1 MARKFGVINKMSEK
15 FEDYSYII
23 NGVGGIGKTTLVYE
37 IGKIITGSNE
47 GTFIITCGGENKPKH
62 IPGAFGDVAPDFKTF
77 CAIVKELCDNKAE
90 YPDTRFIAIDSL
102 DEYARLTENF
112 VVAEWNAQ
120 CDINERVK
128 SISQAYKGYQKGE
141 SRACDLMIQQVIKLQ
156 EAGYSILEIGHTK
169 TKMKEDVITKVQF
182 EQLTCNLDNKYY
194 NALKDKVNL
203 VAMCYWENVVE
214 NIEEKKNAF
223 TKKMD
228 KVGELTDRKRVM
240 VFADDDNAIDTKTHF
255 EYITHKIDLS
265 AEGFIKAVEEAI
277 AAKIAATE
285 DKPATKKSTSKKTTK
300 KSPVV
305 DEEDDE
311 LMEKLKSVVA
321 QAEEDETTV
330 NEMDGVNEDEI
341 ADDTAPFDIDEYEEE
356 VVDENTVI
364 TLDDDRLN
372 AIRAAF
378 KASDVGVKTEV
389 KKYLTSYGNKL
400 SAEMKICDVNAI
412 EKILGLTRRF
422 NNETGI

>member
-23 NGVGGIGKTTLVYE
+23 NGVGGIGKTSLVYQ
-37 IGKIITGSNE
+37 IGKIITGSDE

-77 CAIVKELCDNKAE
+77 MAIVKELCDNKDE
-90 YPDTRFIAIDSL
+90 YPNTRFVAIDSL
-102 DEYARLTENF
+102 DEYARIAENF

-128 SISQAYKGYQKGE
+128 SVSQAYKGFQKGE

-156 EAGYSILEIGHTK
+156 SAGYSILEIGHTK
-169 TKMKEDVITKVQF
+169 TKLKEDIISKVQF

-265 AEGFIKAVEEAI
+265 ADGFIKAVEEAI
-277 AAKIAATE
+277 AMKLGATE
-285 DKPATKKSTSKKTTK
+285 DKPKKTTK
-300 KSPVV
+300 KKTPKVEEPVIEEEIEEV
-305 DEEDDE
+305 EDIIEEIPFNIDDPIEEED
-311 LMEKLKSVVA
+311 M
-321 QAEEDETTV
+321 
-330 NEMDGVNEDEI
+330 I
-341 ADDTAPFDIDEYEEE
+341 EEE
-356 VVDENTVI
+356 VAPVDKAA
-364 TLDDDRLN
+364 LS

-378 KASDVGVKTEV
+378 KEADAETKASVKTV
-389 KKYLTSYGNKL
+389 LADYGNKL
-400 SAEMKICDVNAI
+400 ANEMKPSDVAKIQAI
-412 EKILGLTRRF
+412 LDI
-422 NNETGI
+422 

>member
-90 YPDTRFIAIDSL
+90 YPATKFVAIDSL
-102 DEYARLTENF
+102 DEYARIAENF
-112 VVAEWNAQ
+112 VVAEWNAT
-120 CDINERVK
+120 CDINERAK
-128 SISQAYKGYQKGE
+128 SIAQAYKGYQKGE
-141 SRACDLMIQQVIKLQ
+141 NRACDLMIQQIIKLQ
-156 EAGYSILEIGHTK
+156 NAGYSILEIGHTK
-169 TKMKEDVITKVQF
+169 TKLKEDILTKVQF

-203 VAMCYWENVVE
+203 VAMCYWENTVE

-255 EYITHKIDLS
+255 EYITSKIDLS

-277 AAKIAATE
+277 AMKIAET
-285 DKPATKKSTSKKTTK
+285 DGKSTTTKSTPKKSAK
-300 KSPVV
+300 KSLVEEKPIPEDITIPEDIKYDIETHAGDEMYGIDESVYNHAESEPEDIF
-305 DEEDDE
+305 DEEP
-311 LMEKLKSVVA
+311 
-321 QAEEDETTV
+321 
-330 NEMDGVNEDEI
+330 I
-341 ADDTAPFDIDEYEEE
+341 EEE
-356 VVDENTVI
+356 PSPVDKA
-364 TLDDDRLN
+364 TLD
-372 AIRAAF
+372 AIRASF
-378 KASDVGVKTEV
+378 KSADADTKSQVKV
-389 KKYLTSYGNKL
+389 ILANYGGRL
-400 SAEMKICDVNAI
+400 VAEMRPVDV
-412 EKILGLTRRF
+412 EKIKAVLR
-422 NNETGI
+422 I

>member
-1 MARKFGVINKMSEK
+1 MARKCGQINTMSEK

-23 NGVGGIGKTTLVYE
+23 NGVGGIGKTSLAHQ

-62 IPGAFGDVAPDFKTF
+62 IPGAFYDVAPDFKAF

-90 YPDTRFIAIDSL
+90 YPDTKFVAIDSL
-102 DEYARLTENF
+102 DEYARICENF
-112 VVAEWNAQ
+112 VVAEWNAI
-120 CDINERVK
+120 CDINERAK
-128 SISQAYKGYQKGE
+128 SIAQAYKGFQKGE
-141 SRACDLMIQQVIKLQ
+141 SRACDLMIQQVVKLQ
-156 EAGYSILEIGHTK
+156 NAGYSILEIGHTK
-169 TKMKEDVITKVQF
+169 TKLKEDVISKVQF

-255 EYITHKIDLS
+255 EYITHKIDLT

-277 AAKIAATE
+277 AMKLAETDGVDTKKTS
-285 DKPATKKSTSKKTTK
+285 KKKSTKKPEPT
-300 KSPVV
+300 PVV
-305 DEEDDE
+305 EEEIEEDII
-311 LMEKLKSVVA
+311 
-321 QAEEDETTV
+321 
-330 NEMDGVNEDEI
+330 GEDEI
-341 ADDTAPFDIDEYEEE
+341 PTEEMPFDEDESETVEEDTLITID
-356 VVDENTVI
+356 DAR
-364 TLDDDRLN
+364 LD
-372 AIRAAF
+372 AIRATY
-378 KASDVGVKTEV
+378 KASGKETKDEV
-389 KKYLTSYGNKL
+389 KQYLANYGNKL
-400 SAEMKICDVNAI
+400 SAEMMASDVNAI
-412 EKILGLTRRF
+412 EEILGLSD
-422 NNETGI
+422 EV

>member
-1 MARKFGVINKMSEK
+1 MARKFGTITKMSEK

-37 IGKIITGSNE
+37 IGKLITGSDE

-77 CAIVKELCDNKAE
+77 KEIVKELCDNKKE
-90 YPDTRFIAIDSL
+90 YPDTKFIAIDSL
-102 DEYARLTENF
+102 DEYARIVENA
-112 VVAEWNAQ
+112 VVAEWNSQ
-120 CDINERVK
+120 CDISERAK
-128 SISQAYKGYQKGE
+128 SIAQAYKGYQKGE
-141 SRACDLMIQQVIKLQ
+141 NRACDLMIQQVVKLQ
-156 EAGYSILEIGHTK
+156 DAGYSIIEIGHTK

-182 EQLTCNLDNKYY
+182 EQLTCNLENKYY

-277 AAKIAATE
+277 AIKLNGGE
-285 DKPATKKSTSKKTTK
+285 NVEEKKPAAKKKPA
-300 KSPVV
+300 PVV
-305 DEEDDE
+305 EEEDLSSIAPDE
-311 LMEKLKSVVA
+311 
-321 QAEEDETTV
+321 
-330 NEMDGVNEDEI
+330 
-341 ADDTAPFDIDEYEEE
+341 APFD
-356 VVDENTVI
+356 T
-364 TLDDDRLN
+364 DDDDIFDEPEVKEEPKLIELDKARLD

-378 KASDVGVKTEV
+378 RNASPDSKKEV
-389 KKYLTSYGNKL
+389 KKYLVNYDNKL
-400 SAEMKICDVNAI
+400 SEKMFENDVKAI
-412 EKILGLTRRF
+412 EKELGL
-422 NNETGI
+422 

>member
-1 MARKFGVINKMSEK
+1 MARKFGTINKMSEK

-23 NGVGGIGKTTLVYE
+23 NGVGGIGKTTLVYQ
-37 IGKIITGSNE
+37 IGKIITGSDE

-77 CAIVKELCDNKAE
+77 MAIVKELCDNKAE
-90 YPDTRFIAIDSL
+90 YPHTKFVAIDSL
-102 DEYARLTENF
+102 DEFARISDNY
-112 VVAEWNAQ
+112 VVAEWNSQ
-120 CDINERVK
+120 CDINERAK
-128 SISQAYKGYQKGE
+128 SIAQAYKGYQKGE
-141 SRACDLMIQQVIKLQ
+141 NRSCDLMIQQVMKLQ
-156 EAGYSILEIGHTK
+156 NAGYSILEIGHTK
-169 TKMKEDVITKVQF
+169 TKLKEDVLTKVQF

-214 NIEEKKNAF
+214 NVEEKKNAF

-277 AAKIAATE
+277 AIKLETSDTAAT
-285 DKPATKKSTSKKTTK
+285 KSTKKKSTKKAEPIEE
-300 KSPVV
+300 PVEEIV
-305 DEEDDE
+305 EEIVEESAIDTDESAELPFDVEDDADIFEEDDA
-311 LMEKLKSVVA
+311 M
-321 QAEEDETTV
+321 
-330 NEMDGVNEDEI
+330 
-341 ADDTAPFDIDEYEEE
+341 
-356 VVDENTVI
+356 I
-364 TLDDDRLN
+364 TLDDARLK

-378 KASDVGVKTEV
+378 KSADADVKAKVKEHLV
-389 KKYLTSYGNKL
+389 DYGNKL
-400 SAEMKICDVNAI
+400 SAEMKQGDVLAI
-412 EKILGLTRRF
+412 EKLLKKT
-422 NNETGI
+422 EDEEDEV

>member
-37 IGKIITGSNE
+37 IGKIITGSDE

-90 YPDTRFIAIDSL
+90 YPATKFVAIDSL
-102 DEYARLTENF
+102 DEYARIAENF
-112 VVAEWNAQ
+112 VVAEWNAT
-120 CDINERVK
+120 CDINERAK
-128 SISQAYKGYQKGE
+128 SIAQAYKGYQKGE
-141 SRACDLMIQQVIKLQ
+141 NRACDVMIQQIIKLQ
-156 EAGYSILEIGHTK
+156 NAGYSILEIGHTK
-169 TKMKEDVITKVQF
+169 TKLKEDILTKVQF

-265 AEGFIKAVEEAI
+265 AEGLIKAVEEAI
-277 AAKIAATE
+277 AAKIEATE
-285 DKPATKKSTSKKTTK
+285 GKTTTKKSTKKSTK
-300 KSPVV
+300 KPAVV
-305 DEEDDE
+305 ERDDEEDE
-311 LMEKLKSVVA
+311 LLEQLKAVVEKV
-321 QAEEDETTV
+321 EEKGE
-330 NEMDGVNEDEI
+330 
-341 ADDTAPFDIDEYEEE
+341 APFNIDDVDIFDEEE
-356 VVDENTVI
+356 ETVDEDAMI
-364 TLDDDRLN
+364 TLDADRLT
-372 AIRAAF
+372 AIRNAF
-378 KASDVGVKTEV
+378 KGADASAKAKV
-389 KKYLTSYGNKL
+389 KKHLAEYGNKL
-400 SAEMKICDVNAI
+400 SDTMKTSDVLAI
-412 EKILGLTRRF
+412 EEILGLSD
-422 NNETGI
+422 EV

>member
-1 MARKFGVINKMSEK
+1 MARKFGKITKMSEK

-37 IGKIITGSNE
+37 IGKLITGSDE

-77 CAIVKELCDNKAE
+77 KEIVKELCDNKKE
-90 YPDTRFIAIDSL
+90 YPNTRFIAIDSL
-102 DEYARLTENF
+102 DEYARIVENA
-112 VVAEWNAQ
+112 VVAEWNSQ
-120 CDINERVK
+120 CDISERAK
-128 SISQAYKGYQKGE
+128 SIAQAYKGYQKGE
-141 SRACDLMIQQVIKLQ
+141 NRACDLMIQQVVKLQ
-156 EAGYSILEIGHTK
+156 DAGYSIIEIGHTK

-228 KVGELTDRKRVM
+228 KVGDLTDRKRVM

-277 AAKIAATE
+277 AIKLNGGENIE
-285 DKPATKKSTSKKTTK
+285 EKKPTSKKK
-300 KSPVV
+300 EPAPVV
-305 DEEDDE
+305 EEDDD
-311 LMEKLKSVVA
+311 LSSIA
-321 QAEEDETTV
+321 PDE
-330 NEMDGVNEDEI
+330 
-341 ADDTAPFDIDEYEEE
+341 APFD
-356 VVDENTVI
+356 T
-364 TLDDDRLN
+364 DDDDIFDEPDVKEEPKLIELDGDRLDK
-372 AIRAAF
+372 IRSKYRAANATT
-378 KASDVGVKTEV
+378 KAEV
-389 KKYLTSYGNKL
+389 KKHLVNSDGKL
-400 SAEMKICDVNAI
+400 ASKMYDNDVLAI
-412 EKILGLTRRF
+412 EKALG
-422 NNETGI
+422 I